1 MYVKIPETL
10 QPVPEERW
18 DRFEQE
24 LIEAMSKPLPRD
36 DGHAYPFMPCFT
48 LEVRK

>member
-18 DRFEQE
+18 DSFERE
-24 LIEAMSKPLPRD
+24 LIEAMSMPLPRGD
-36 DGHAYPFMPCFT
+36 DHARPFMPCFI
-48 LEVRK
+48 LEGGQ